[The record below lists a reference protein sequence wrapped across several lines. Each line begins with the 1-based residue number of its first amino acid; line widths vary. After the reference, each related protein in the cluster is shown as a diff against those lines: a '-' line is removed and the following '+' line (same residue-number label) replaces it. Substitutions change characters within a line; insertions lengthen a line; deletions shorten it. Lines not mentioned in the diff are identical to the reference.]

1 MKTIVKIFT
10 GVSLIGL
17 IFSCNKEDKLNY
29 TLKNYDTFVPGAI
42 DEWITKNLTDPYN
55 IEVVYR
61 YQRNMHD
68 VNKNISPAD
77 ESKVIPQ
84 MDIVKKGFL
93 DVYNKIGGA
102 TFIKTYTPKQFALF
116 GSGDYDPDGS
126 VKGGT
131 ADGGRRITLYGL
143 NGLNENNPNSVIGN
157 LQVIHH
163 EFTHILNQT
172 RFIPVDFEKVCVG
185 DYYSNWTA
193 QENDEPTARALGFI
207 SPYSRKSVGEDFAET
222 LSHLIVQG
230 QLFYDSYAYE
240 SGKTAYPKFGKKETI
255 VRDYMIKH
263 FNIDV
268 TQLQMEFQRV
278 MEEQYKSTAFKF
290 PTLIARNQVGWLDW
304 DIRNSWSIS
313 KPVSAKQ
320 KEVLNPILD
329 GLGGYSTKSLQF
341 RMISSNKATLY
352 ITFGDNSN
360 TWAAAY
366 DFSITKNANDTFVFE
381 LSEEQGEENPF
392 DENAYEYAKI
402 SWIASDVQPLINYL
416 GNTSFNLDWYTP
428 LKDVTPQE
436 YLKFINF
443 KDSKDSKAIMLGQIT
458 PRKY

>member
-17 IFSCNKEDKLNY
+17 IFACNKEDKLNY
-29 TLKNYDTFVPGAI
+29 TLQNYDTFVPGAI

-68 VNKNISPAD
+68 INKNISPAD

-93 DVYNKIGGA
+93 EVYNKIGGA

-143 NGLNENNPNSVIGN
+143 NGLNENNPNSVVGN

-193 QENDEPTARALGFI
+193 QENTPAAARALGFI
-207 SPYSRKSVGEDFAET
+207 TPYARKNIGEDFAET
-222 LSHLIVQG
+222 LSHLIVGG
-230 QLFYDSYAYE
+230 QLYYDQFAYQ
-240 SGKTAYPKFGKKETI
+240 SDSIPYVKLKQKETI
-255 VRDYMIKH
+255 VRDYMIKY

-278 MEEQYKSTAFKF
+278 MEEQYKSQSYSFLTAVTNK
-290 PTLIARNQVGWLDW
+290 TITETIDM
-304 DIRNSWSIS
+304 DIRSSWGQENVLS
-313 KPVSAKQ
+313 PKQ
-320 KEVLNPILD
+320 IELFTPILD
-329 GLGGYSTKSLQF
+329 GFGSYQVKGVRLKMLSASKMTLSIPFGNNTDTWNALYDLDIIKIDNESYKIKLSAVQGADAGYGYG
-341 RMISSNKATLY
+341 N
-352 ITFGDNSN
+352 
-360 TWAAAY
+360 
-366 DFSITKNANDTFVFE
+366 FSYVI
-381 LSEEQGEENPF
+381 
-392 DENAYEYAKI
+392 
-402 SWIASDVQPLINYL
+402 SDVKPLLNYL
-416 GNTSFNLDWYTP
+416 ESTSFKFSWSINGVQTP
-428 LKDVTPQE
+428 LN
-436 YLKFINF
+436 YLKFVNIQDLANPQF
-443 KDSKDSKAIMLGQIT
+443 GLTGKVSII
-458 PRKY
+458 KY

>member
-1 MKTIVKIFT
+1 MRTIGKIFT

-17 IFSCNKEDKLNY
+17 IFSCNKEDKLDY
-29 TLKNYDTFVPGAI
+29 TLQNYDTFQSGVI

-68 VNKNISPAD
+68 INKNIAPAD

-84 MDIVKKGFL
+84 MDIVNKGFL
-93 DVYNKIGGA
+93 QIYNKIGGA

-143 NGLNENNPNSVIGN
+143 NGLNQNNPSSVAGN

-163 EFTHILNQT
+163 EFTHILNQN
-172 RFIPVDFEKVCVG
+172 RFIPVDFEKICVG

-193 QENDEPTARALGFI
+193 EENDEETARALGFI
-207 SPYSRKSVGEDFAET
+207 TPYARKSVGEDFAET
-222 LSHLIVQG
+222 LSHLIVKG
-230 QLFYDSYAYE
+230 QLYYDSYAYE
-240 SGKTAYPKFGKKETI
+240 SGEIAYPKFKKKEAI
-255 VRDYMIKH
+255 VRDYMTKY

-278 MEEQYKSTAFKF
+278 MEEQYKSTEF
-290 PTLIARNQVGWLDW
+290 TLPVLMSKNYVGWLDW
-304 DIRNSWSIS
+304 DIRNDWAIS
-313 KPVSAKQ
+313 KNISSKQ

-329 GLGGYSTKSLQF
+329 GLGSYITKSLQF
-341 RMISSNKATLY
+341 RVISSTEATLY
-352 ITFGDNSN
+352 LTFGDNSS
-360 TWAAAY
+360 TWPATIDFTITKQSDDTFKFVKSATQGTGGAY
-366 DFSITKNANDTFVFE
+366 DN
-381 LSEEQGEENPF
+381 
-392 DENAYEYAKI
+392 AKI
-402 SWIASDVQPLINYL
+402 DWVVKDVTPLINYL
-416 GNTSFNLDWYTP
+416 GNTNFVLDWHTP

-436 YLKFINF
+436 YLKFVNF
-443 KDSKDSKAIMLGQIT
+443 KDAKDPSAIMLGQIT
-458 PRKY
+458 LRKY